1 MKNKVKQLLC
11 KHTFMKSLSNKETT
25 TDIDITK
32 YRCIKCHKDIL
43 IKEVRDNA

>member
-11 KHTFMKSLSNKETT
+11 KHTFMKSLSNKETAT
-25 TDIDITK
+25 DITK